1 MLALLTAGYF
11 KHPETV
17 LWVEDRMFVSDIGEF
32 GKRDGKVYVKR
43 GRRWSV
49 WASYL
54 RDPKGLAF
62 CRGVLYVADVDRVW
76 AVKDRS
82 AVFMVVG
89 PKDFKAEFLNG
100 MACGRGGKVLTSDTF
115 GDAVYEID
123 PVRKTVKKI
132 LTVEKPNGLA
142 VDPQGNLYIITFTK
156 PGRILRW
163 DGKKM
168 DTVLV
173 SHDLDGGD
181 GLIYAEEEDVLLASG
196 YESGKVLKVNLNG
209 TYSVIAKGLRTP
221 AGIGFDGRNVY
232 VPLLETGDIK
242 KFRVF

>member
-1 MLALLTAGYF
+1 MLTVLIAGYF

-17 LWVEDRMFVSDIGEF
+17 LWVGDRMFVSDIGEF

-54 RDPKGLAF
+54 NDPKGLAF
-62 CRGVLYVADVDRVW
+62 CGGVLYVADVDRVW
-76 AVKDRS
+76 AVKDKS

-89 PKDFKAEFLNG
+89 PKDFKAQFLNG
-100 MACGRGGKVLTSDTF
+100 IACGRGGKVLTSDTF
-115 GDAVYEID
+115 GNAVYEVN
-123 PVRKTVKKI
+123 PRSKSVRMLFK
-132 LTVEKPNGLA
+132 VEKPNGLA
-142 VDPQGNLYIITFTK
+142 LDPRGNVYVITFTK

-163 DGKKM
+163 DGHRL

-173 SHDLDGGD
+173 SRDIDGGD
-181 GLIYAEEEDVLLASG
+181 GLIYVPDEGVLLASG

-221 AGIGFDGRNVY
+221 AGIGFDGRYVY
-232 VPLLETGDIK
+232 VPLLEVGDVK
-242 KFRVF
+242 KFKVF